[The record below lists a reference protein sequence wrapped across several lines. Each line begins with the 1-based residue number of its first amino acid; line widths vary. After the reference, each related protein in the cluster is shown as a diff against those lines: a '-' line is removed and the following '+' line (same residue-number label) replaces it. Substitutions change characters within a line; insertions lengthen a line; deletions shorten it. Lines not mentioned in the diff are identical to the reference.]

1 MSKCSEYLA
10 TSERSDEASRR
21 LFTVG
26 TYLANKIQAVRRCLA
41 GIIDP
46 TLAEEAHLAYVDP
59 YTELPNSRAMKRQF
73 NEMLSDGRPFGVIML
88 DIDDFKA
95 INTKIGHAYA
105 DEVLKQF
112 AQTLEFSLRK
122 DDEVFYGGSA
132 FRTGGDE
139 FMVLASLDAH
149 EQTDLTAA
157 ERVDAIV
164 KRVQGIACTRFTALD
179 GTTVPLRATASGLV
193 ADPEVVE
200 PDSYTDFM
208 NKLSTKMLARKHH
221 R

>member
-1 MSKCSEYLA
+1 MNSGDKFIARNELAGRRLPRLIAVGSYLA
-10 TSERSDEASRR
+10 QRIRTARRS
-21 LFTVG
+21 
-26 TYLANKIQAVRRCLA
+26 LAEV
-41 GIIDP
+41 IDP
-46 TLAEEAHLAYVDP
+46 SLVEEAQLAYIDP

-95 INTKIGHAYA
+95 INTKIGHAFA

-139 FMVLASLDAH
+139 FIVLASLDAH

-157 ERVDAIV
+157 ERVDVIV
-164 KRVQGIACTRFTALD
+164 QRVQGIACTSFTALD
-179 GTTVPLRATASGLV
+179 GTTVPLRTTASGLV
-193 ADPEVVE
+193 ADSEILE
-200 PDSYTDFM
+200 ADSYTSFM
-208 NKLSTKMLARKHH
+208 NRLSTEMLAKKQRG
-221 R
+221 